1 MREDYMIG
9 VIIYKGCWKKQNFM
23 VIINR
28 QEMVKVS
35 LWLNVK
41 EELGCW
47 GCEPVGKELME
58 AERS

>member
-1 MREDYMIG
+1 
-9 VIIYKGCWKKQNFM
+9 
-23 VIINR
+23 
-28 QEMVKVS
+28 MVKVS

-47 GCEPVGKELME
+47 GCEPVEKELME